1 MSGLIMLAV
10 ILGVVFA
17 LLELT
22 HRHRG
27 EPQLAGLGMNDRDAL
42 RAGDQLRARWAYV
55 AAPLG

>member
-1 MSGLIMLAV
+1 MLAA
-10 ILGVVFA
+10 ILGVVFV

-27 EPQLAGLGMNDRDAL
+27 EAQLAGLGMNDRDAM
-42 RAGDQLRARWAYV
+42 RAGEELRARWTSV